1 MQAQGV
7 PWKEELGSHPLHS
20 ILNKNK
26 NSGVVSK
33 LYTFIITASHKPLP
47 LQTVWKRDMGQSA
60 DLNWDTIWSN
70 VRLSSRNSNH
80 QFIHYKFIHRFY
92 YTPRKLHQM
101 KCRDNSFCG
110 FCPDNITG
118 TYMHMTWDCPE
129 VNRFWWKVTGIL
141 STLMDKTI
149 PCSQPLLLLNDTST
163 IKLSINDRRI
173 LLAGLT
179 AAKKLIV
186 CRWKPPHLLSV
197 KEWLRSY
204 REIAQLELSTS
215 RLRHVNS
222 ENILYW
228 TNLLEKINCLI

>member
-1 MQAQGV
+1 MSV
-7 PWKEELGSHPLHS
+7 CPLETP
-20 ILNKNK
+20 II
-26 NSGVVSK
+26 NSYITNSS
-33 LYTFIITASHKPLP
+33 TDFIILLENCTK
-47 LQTVWKRDMGQSA
+47 W
-60 DLNWDTIWSN
+60 N
-70 VRLSSRNSNH
+70 VE
-80 QFIHYKFIHRFY
+80 
-92 YTPRKLHQM
+92 
-101 KCRDNSFCG
+101 NSFCG

-228 TNLLEKINCLI
+228 TNLLGKINCLI